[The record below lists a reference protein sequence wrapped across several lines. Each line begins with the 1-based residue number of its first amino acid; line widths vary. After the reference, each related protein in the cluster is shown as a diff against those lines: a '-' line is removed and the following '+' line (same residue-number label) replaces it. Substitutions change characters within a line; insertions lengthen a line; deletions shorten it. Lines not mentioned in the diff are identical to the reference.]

1 MAQYYHDQRRSS
13 SYREDGVV
21 VREQEAP
28 PANVPILS
36 DEHWAEVEL
45 HLPSATSRGRPL
57 EHERRAL
64 VTAYSYLVRIGCGW
78 RQLPAVFPPWQTA
91 HWHVTHWRR
100 AGLLPLLY
108 AILMRE

>member
-1 MAQYYHDQRRSS
+1 MAQYYHYQRRSS
-13 SYREDGVV
+13 GQGADGVV

-28 PANVPILS
+28 PANVPVLS
-36 DEHWAEVEL
+36 EERWAEVEVL
-45 HLPSATSRGRPL
+45 LPSVKPRGRPL

-64 VTAYSYLVRIGCGW
+64 VMAYYYLVRTSCGW
-78 RQLPAVFPPWQTA
+78 RQLPAAFPPWQTV
-91 HWHVTHWRR
+91 HWHVTQWRR